1 MKFQAKSWSA
11 TGAASIISFFL
22 QQLKLQCAAWHERS
36 VDYNQHLILNS
47 DRTHWTHDNASKRS
61 TSPGIMF
68 LHFLLAAVKEAG
80 YFFVVHTCFAFAIF
94 CKSKSNNNTV
104 YISNN
109 CQVYFKWRMCR
120 TWCSCMAEQVWNMK
134 PLWCWLQCW
143 WRWCSCHK
151 KNEIEPQRALQHWQ
165 PAKNNQC
172 SLPSKKTQKEDKNEG
187 TLYSTVWNHNYA
199 AKCFF
204 LMLKFMI
211 PFLLLPGCERYNV
224 GEATANH
231 PLKQQMLF
239 VLRSLCH
246 LHHLHTC
253 HTSWHWLQYVIQGS
267 VFPPCCLV
275 QETMQLSYKL
285 VWSCCYLWG

>member
-1 MKFQAKSWSA
+1 MKLSLRELCS
-11 TGAASIISFFL
+11 TGSLPRTINAA
-22 QQLKLQCAAWHERS
+22 
-36 VDYNQHLILNS
+36 
-47 DRTHWTHDNASKRS
+47 
-61 TSPGIMF
+61 
-68 LHFLLAAVKEAG
+68 
-80 YFFVVHTCFAFAIF
+80 
-94 CKSKSNNNTV
+94 
-104 YISNN
+104 
-109 CQVYFKWRMCR
+109 CQVRKHRR
-120 TWCSCMAEQVWNMK
+120 KTKMK
-134 PLWCWLQCW
+134 ALCTARFETTIMLQ
-143 WRWCSCHK
+143 
-151 KNEIEPQRALQHWQ
+151 N
-165 PAKNNQC
+165 
-172 SLPSKKTQKEDKNEG
+172 
-187 TLYSTVWNHNYA
+187 V
-199 AKCFF
+199 F

>member
-151 KNEIEPQRALQHWQ
+151 KMKLSLREL
-165 PAKNNQC
+165 C
-172 SLPSKKTQKEDKNEG
+172 STGSLPRTINAACQVRKHRRKTKMKALCTARFETTIMLQN
-187 TLYSTVWNHNYA
+187 V
-199 AKCFF
+199 FF
-204 LMLKFMI
+204 DAEIHDTFSASARMWEI
-211 PFLLLPGCERYNV
+211 QCR
-224 GEATANH
+224 
-231 PLKQQMLF
+231 
-239 VLRSLCH
+239 RSH
-246 LHHLHTC
+246 
-253 HTSWHWLQYVIQGS
+253 SQPS
-267 VFPPCCLV
+267 P
-275 QETMQLSYKL
+275 
-285 VWSCCYLWG
+285 

>member
-1 MKFQAKSWSA
+1 MKALCTARFE
-11 TGAASIISFFL
+11 TTIML
-22 QQLKLQCAAWHERS
+22 QN
-36 VDYNQHLILNS
+36 V
-47 DRTHWTHDNASKRS
+47 
-61 TSPGIMF
+61 
-68 LHFLLAAVKEAG
+68 
-80 YFFVVHTCFAFAIF
+80 
-94 CKSKSNNNTV
+94 
-104 YISNN
+104 
-109 CQVYFKWRMCR
+109 
-120 TWCSCMAEQVWNMK
+120 
-134 PLWCWLQCW
+134 
-143 WRWCSCHK
+143 
-151 KNEIEPQRALQHWQ
+151 
-165 PAKNNQC
+165 
-172 SLPSKKTQKEDKNEG
+172 
-187 TLYSTVWNHNYA
+187 
-199 AKCFF
+199 F

-285 VWSCCYLWG
+285 VWSCCYLWGQFPRCLVDSTMLNRSVAGWDQPTAVAKIVWPQGYLSKPTPLRTWSQVLRLTHWPLASGRCPPACPALVVVHLVLLAEKSWWHWTLGLLGHAWVGWCWACDPCHAHTSICISSEISIIVI